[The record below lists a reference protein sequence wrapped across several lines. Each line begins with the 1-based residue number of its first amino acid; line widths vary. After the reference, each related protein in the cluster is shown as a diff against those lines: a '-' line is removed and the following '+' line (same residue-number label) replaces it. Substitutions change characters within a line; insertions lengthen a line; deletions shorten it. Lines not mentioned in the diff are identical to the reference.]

1 MAWYRNVSPQWRRRV
16 LILVGL
22 LVIYSLAG
30 FLLVPW
36 VLKSQLEKRL
46 PGLTQRNATVRQVK
60 FNPWAL
66 SLTIRGLELTEPDG
80 RRFAGWEEFY
90 VNFQL
95 SSLFRWAWTFREIR
109 LQEPFGEVVLDR
121 DGRFNFANLFERK
134 EAAPPASKPS
144 GGMPRVRVFL
154 LSVTNGFV
162 AFEDRTRHRPFRTE
176 YRPIN
181 LQLAGLSTQPGA
193 ATPYSFKAENDTGKR
208 LSWAGDV
215 TVNPPASWGS
225 IEVVGADLAK
235 YQPYLEDLTRAEILG
250 GKADIQAAYGFSAG
264 TNGIDLVVSN
274 ATVQVR
280 EVRVGDAEAKETVL
294 AVPELSVS
302 GGALNWRERRARVER
317 VAISKPEVIARINPD
332 GSVNLLRLRLP
343 PPPEAGVTHPPASEE
358 PWTVAVDEFQLEG
371 AALAFDDL
379 SRQTPFHTLLKPV
392 DLEVRQFSNAPHSP
406 AQYRFSIQTE
416 AAEQITGAGVFSISP
431 VQSSGQVQVAAVE
444 LKKYWPYLEGHL
456 RGPIHEGKLGV
467 EAAYQ
472 VQFGTDTLLAA
483 VSNLNVRVTRLKVRA
498 PDSEETWVEVP
509 ELAVEGASAEWGTR
523 AARIKQLR
531 VIRAAIA
538 ARRNADASINLLSLV
553 SPAPPDRTNTLPAA
567 SEPTAIPAPPW
578 TAVVEEVKLED
589 WKVAYEDRATP
600 LPAAITLEPLTVEV
614 KNVTTSSNEP
624 VTVSAAIGVNRSG
637 RIAVDGQVWP
647 WRRQAGL
654 QFGITNLALQ
664 PFEPYLRE
672 HVRLGIQ
679 SGECELHGRLDWQ
692 EAEPGAPRVTFRGG
706 VQLTN
711 LLAADLAGQEFV
723 RWAQLQ
729 VTGIHSTLKP
739 DSVRVA
745 AVNWDGL
752 KTSLRVGPEGQL
764 NLLSVFP
771 KSTPNAAGAEPPTA
785 PAAPPEGGQARA
797 RFPIQLDA
805 FILTNVSFHFAD
817 ASIQPNCVFD
827 VQELN
832 GVIRGLSSDPA
843 ASAEVELSGRVDERA
858 PFAVQGRLNP
868 LSPTP
873 MLNLSISNSGIQ
885 LPVFTPYMEKYGGY
899 PINKGRLSL
908 NLHYEIQDRALK
920 AENKVQ
926 IDQLML
932 GARNNSPD
940 ASQLPI
946 KLAVA
951 LLKDRNGLIELD
963 VPVSG
968 RLDDPQFR
976 LGPIILKV
984 LVNVITK
991 AATSPFKLL
1000 GALVGGGEEL
1010 SYVEFQPG
1018 SAAFLEGETNK
1029 LDKLVK
1035 ALVERP
1041 ALNLEIEA
1049 LADPQAD
1056 GQALARRAVRAQ
1068 IKTKRLEEIASTGQP
1083 PPPAESFEVESDDYE
1098 RLLRAAL
1105 VEAFGT
1111 NLSTAL
1117 HEFAAAAASPTN
1129 RPPPAKIEKP
1139 RQGWLQAAIGWL
1151 PIHGKNSPQA
1161 IARRRAKADAA
1172 ILKRNP
1178 ELAATAVETMEA
1190 LLASRAEVPTEEYL
1204 RLMRERS
1211 QAVQQYLTASGE
1223 ITAERLFLIAPKP
1236 VPPGQAGQARVTLSL
1251 N

>member
-1 MAWYRNVSPQWRRRV
+1 MAKKVSSKWRRRV
-16 LILVGL
+16 LLFGGIFLV
-22 LVIYSLAG
+22 YSLAG
-30 FLLVPW
+30 FLLAPW
-36 VLKSQLEKRL
+36 IIKSQLEKRL
-46 PGLTQRNATVRQVK
+46 PGLTQRNAAVRQVK
-60 FNPWAL
+60 FNPWTL
-66 SLTIRGLELTEPDG
+66 SLTIRGLELNEPDG

-95 SSLFRWAWTFREIR
+95 SSLFRWAWTFKEIR

-121 DGRFNFANLFERK
+121 EGRFNFANLLERRK
-134 EAAPPASKPS
+134 AAPPAPKPS
-144 GGMPRVRVFL
+144 GGMPRVKVFL

-162 AFEDRTRHRPFRTE
+162 AFEDCTRHSPFRTE

-181 LQLAGLSTQPGA
+181 LQLTGLSTQPGA

-235 YQPYLEDLTRAEILG
+235 YQPYVEDLTRAEIVG

-280 EVRVGDAEAKETVL
+280 EFRVRDADAKETVL
-294 AVPELSVS
+294 AIPELSVS
-302 GGALNWRERRARVER
+302 GGALNWRERRARLER
-317 VAISKPEVIARINPD
+317 VAISRPEVVARIHGD
-332 GSVNLLRLRLP
+332 GSVNLLRLRP
-343 PPPEAGVTHPPASEE
+343 PPPEAGVTHPPASGE

-371 AALAFDDL
+371 AALAFDDQ
-379 SRQTPFHTLLKPV
+379 SRQTPFRTLLKPV
-392 DLEVRQFSNAPHSP
+392 ELAVKRFSTAPQSP

-444 LKKYWPYLEGHL
+444 LKKYWPYLERHL

-467 EAAYQ
+467 EAAYE
-472 VQFGTDTLLAA
+472 VQFETNTLQAA
-483 VSNLNVRVTRLKVRA
+483 VSNLSVQVTSLKVRA
-498 PDSEETWVEVP
+498 PDSEETLVEVP
-509 ELAVEGASAEWGTR
+509 ELAVEGASADWATR
-523 AARIKQLR
+523 AARIRQLR
-531 VIRAAIA
+531 ITRAAIA
-538 ARRNADASINLLSLV
+538 ARRNAHASINLLSLV
-553 SPAPPDRTNTLPAA
+553 SSAPPGGTNTVPTV
-567 SEPTAIPAPPW
+567 SEPTPIPATPW
-578 TAVVEEVKLED
+578 TVVVEEVKLED

-614 KNVTTSSNEP
+614 RNLTTSSNEP
-624 VTVSAAIGVNRSG
+624 VTVRAAIGVNRSG
-637 RIAVDGQVWP
+637 RIAAAGQVWP

-654 QFGITNLALQ
+654 QLGITNLALQ
-664 PFEPYLRE
+664 PFEPYLRQ
-672 HVRLGIQ
+672 HVRLGIN
-679 SGECELHGRLDWQ
+679 SGGCELHGRLDWQ
-692 EAEPGAPRVTFRGG
+692 EADPGAPRLTFRGG

-723 RWAQLQ
+723 RWTQLQ
-729 VTGIHSTLKP
+729 VTGIQSTLKP
-739 DSVRVA
+739 DSFRAA

-771 KSTPNAAGAEPPTA
+771 ESTPHAAGAEPPTA
-785 PAAPPEGGQARA
+785 SAAQPEGQKARA

-832 GVIRGLSSDPA
+832 GVIRGLSSDPG

-858 PFAVQGRLNP
+858 PFVVQGRLNP
-868 LSPTP
+868 LSPSP
-873 MLNLSISNSGIQ
+873 MLNLSLSNSGIQ
-885 LPVFTPYMEKYGGY
+885 LPVFTPYLEKYGGY

-908 NLHYEIQDRALK
+908 NLHYEIQDRALQ

-963 VPVSG
+963 MPVSG

-984 LVNVITK
+984 LVNVIAK

-1041 ALNLEIEA
+1041 AVNLEIEA
-1049 LADPQAD
+1049 VTDPQAD
-1056 GQALARRAVRAQ
+1056 GQALARSAVRAQ
-1068 IKTKRLEEIASTGQP
+1068 IKEKRLEEIAATGQP
-1083 PPPAESFEVESDDYE
+1083 RPPAETFEIEPDEYE

-1111 NLSTAL
+1111 NLSAAL

-1190 LLASRAEVPTEEYL
+1190 LLASRTGVPTEEYL
-1204 RLMRERS
+1204 RLRRERC
-1211 QAVQQYLTASGE
+1211 QAVQQYLTASGA

-1236 VPPGQAGQARVTLSL
+1236 PQPGQAGQARVVLSL